1 MDDVPIL
8 EVYSRERAAHLS
20 AELNLVDGRKLT
32 KEAQSRIKLAHERLA
47 HHYLRKCLWGSLNGS
62 IAFAIRIG
70 QPGKAGGCDC
80 RPRTKPQSGSGPSA
94 SALGLRSDPRPI
106 GSFVHVV
113 TSQILETARLLAEA
127 G

>member
-47 HHYLRKCLWGSLNGS
+47 HHHLRKRIRPGGEGG
-62 IAFAIRIG
+62 IALTMRIS

-113 TSQILETARLLAEA
+113 TSQIFETARLLFEA
-127 G
+127 D